1 MNKISIND
9 VVLIEDSRLRRSE
22 WRVGR
27 VSELI
32 KSNDGH
38 VRTAVVNVINENGKQ
53 GQLRR
58 PINKLY
64 PVEQS
69 MRNNEVDK
77 SFDEQGVPIIFVD
90 ENTIPLASQVKCSG
104 IRLLTRGSVRLP

>member
-1 MNKISIND
+1 MNRITIND

-38 VRTAVVNVINENGKQ
+38 VRTAVVSVINENGKR

-58 PINKLY
+58 PLNKLY
-64 PVEQS
+64 PGEQS
-69 MRNNEVDK
+69 MQNNEVDK
-77 SFDEQGVPIIFVD
+77 SFDEQGAQIIFVD
-90 ENTIPLASQVKCSG
+90 ENTIPLVYEFIDG
-104 IRLLTRGSVRLP
+104 N